1 MRITLQIPFFIM
13 CGKILALSLLS
24 TMRSWRAWR
33 QSAEWKGVKQAQGE
47 FLELVMV
54 IYNLSRYNFARMYK
68 SALGESIENL
78 HTEPT

>member
-1 MRITLQIPFFIM
+1 M

-24 TMRSWRAWR
+24 SMRKARR
-33 QSAEWKGVKQAQGE
+33 QWAEWKGVKQAQGE

-54 IYNLSRYNFARMYK
+54 IYNLSSYDSAGMYK
-68 SALGESIENL
+68 SALGESLENL